1 MEILKSVVN
10 RTTVFMLPVL
20 LSKAACGIYF
30 SLVGQMDLPDDT
42 KPLRKSACRM
52 LKALAMQSWTQPLR
66 NNEMDRDI
74 VRWNVFVIMYGG

>member
-10 RTTVFMLPVL
+10 RTTVFCFLFCYP
-20 LSKAACGIYF
+20 KAACGIYF

-74 VRWNVFVIMYGG
+74 VRVERFRHQYGG